1 MPRDRYLKQSLGSL
15 YSQIHESKILV
26 VGAGGIGCELLKNLV
41 TTGFGNI
48 HIVDLDTIDLSNL
61 NRQFLFRHAHIKKS
75 KALVAKETASK
86 FNPNVNITALHA
98 NIKDPK
104 FNVDWFKDFAIVF
117 NALDN
122 LDARRHV
129 NKMCIAADVPLIESG
144 TTGFKGQVQ
153 PIRKGLTQCYDCTPK
168 ETPKSFP
175 VCTIRSTPS
184 QPIHCIVW
192 AKSYL
197 FSELFGISEEESA
210 DLDHT
215 EDSDNTEEIKNLR
228 KEAAALKEIRQ
239 AMGSEEFPQRVFDKV
254 FTEDI
259 KRLQGMEDMWK
270 SRKMPQ
276 ALEFADLVKEAAQA
290 SPTIADEDQRTWNVA
305 ENVAVFTSSLNRL
318 SNRLE
323 ELRANAETGNA
334 PPILSF
340 DKDDKDTLDFVAA
353 AANLRSIIFHI
364 EVKSEFDIKQMAGNI
379 IPAIATTNATT
390 AALCVLEAFKVMQG
404 NYQKAKMVFLS
415 KSLDRM
421 VDTEAL
427 RAPDGACPVCQN
439 AQAKLFVDPS
449 RARLDS
455 LVNGVLNAKLNY
467 SEEVSVY
474 TEAGL
479 IYDIDEEDN
488 LSKTFSELGI
498 GKDASITIIDHAD
511 ENAKV
516 NLILHIFEEVN
527 SDPTENMRLDPNDLS
542 VPVKAKPAGGE
553 ATSNGASVV
562 EPPNS
567 GMKRKRVDDEAEL
580 DAENVRKRG
589 KVPEQAGGDANGG
602 ANGDGA
608 IAVEDTE
615 GAIVLD

>member
-1 MPRDRYLKQSLGSL
+1 
-15 YSQIHESKILV
+15 
-26 VGAGGIGCELLKNLV
+26 
-41 TTGFGNI
+41 
-48 HIVDLDTIDLSNL
+48 
-61 NRQFLFRHAHIKKS
+61 
-75 KALVAKETASK
+75 
-86 FNPNVNITALHA
+86 
-98 NIKDPK
+98 
-104 FNVDWFKDFAIVF
+104 
-117 NALDN
+117 
-122 LDARRHV
+122 
-129 NKMCIAADVPLIESG
+129 MCISANVPLIESG

-197 FSELFGISEEESA
+197 FSELFGISEDDSS

-215 EDSDNTEEIKNLR
+215 EDSDNTEEIKSLR

-239 AMGSEEFPQRVFDKV
+239 AMGSKEFPQRVFDKV

-276 ALEFADLVKEAAQA
+276 ALDFAELIKEAAQTP
-290 SPTIADEDQRTWNVA
+290 PTVADQDQRTWNIA
-305 ENVAVFTSSLNRL
+305 ENVAVFNSSLTRL

-323 ELRANAETGNA
+323 ELKANASTGNA
-334 PPILSF
+334 PAILTF

-427 RAPDGACPVCQN
+427 RAPDASCPVCSN
-439 AQAKLFVDPS
+439 TEASLFVHPT
-449 RARLDS
+449 RARLDQ
-455 LVNGVLNAKLNY
+455 LVNGVLYAKLGY
-467 SEEVSVY
+467 SEEISVY

-479 IYDIDEEDN
+479 IYDIEMEDN

-498 GKDASITIIDHAD
+498 NKDAILTIIDEAD
-511 ENAKV
+511 GNAKV
-516 NLILHIFEEVN
+516 NLVLHIDEEHN
-527 SDPTENMRLDPNDLS
+527 NDPTENMRLEPNDLT
-542 VPVKAKPAGGE
+542 VPAKTKPAGGQ
-553 ATSNGASVV
+553 ATSNAASVA

-567 GMKRKRVDDEAEL
+567 SVKRKRDADEAVL

-589 KVPEQAGGDANGG
+589 KVPEQTNGDASGG
-602 ANGDGA
+602 ADGDGA

-615 GAIVLD
+615 GHIVLD